1 MYNDDL
7 DNDIANI
14 VDLNKFEIE
23 IGKTEIEL
31 GVGDE
36 YQINGEIFLN
46 GNKYSDAILVEVI
59 QGKNLVSIDEN
70 LKLTCNTEGTVKLR
84 VCMEEN
90 NEIYKDLTITVGA
103 ETQDNYYYN
112 LQGDSSIKW
121 GRTKVLSAVKIINGV
136 EEPSAATFVITDMD
150 DVLESYEVNGSSVT
164 ITANSEN
171 KTGSVTIE
179 CTFEDGS
186 IITKTVNVTSLWM

>member
-1 MYNDDL
+1 MQ
-7 DNDIANI
+7 
-14 VDLNKFEIE
+14 K
-23 IGKTEIEL
+23 
-31 GVGDE
+31 
-36 YQINGEIFLN
+36 
-46 GNKYSDAILVEVI
+46 
-59 QGKNLVSIDEN
+59 
-70 LKLTCNTEGTVKLR
+70 
-84 VCMEEN
+84 
-90 NEIYKDLTITVGA
+90 
-103 ETQDNYYYN
+103 
-112 LQGDSSIKW
+112 
-121 GRTKVLSAVKIINGV
+121 RTKVLSAVKIINGV